1 MVQGVA
7 AITGNPEIS
16 GFASLLLT
24 TFSAVPNGQA
34 PPKLTIEAGLLD
46 GKISSMYNAP
56 LNAAND
62 THEALVGDWSR
73 LQAFAAP
80 TGGLAPS
87 DDDLKQ
93 AGRAGELDMPNG
105 LSNRLHLWCGE
116 E

>member
-1 MVQGVA
+1 
-7 AITGNPEIS
+7 
-16 GFASLLLT
+16 
-24 TFSAVPNGQA
+24 
-34 PPKLTIEAGLLD
+34 
-46 GKISSMYNAP
+46 MYNAA
-56 LNAAND
+56 LDAAND

-105 LSNRLHLWCGE
+105 LGNRLRLWCGE